1 MDTGIN
7 VDSLLRNVNNKRKIY
22 KDKDEKIT
30 SKILEYDFFV
40 RNEIEI
46 SNIIKENM
54 TFIEK
59 NGSFRFLT
67 VERYNFIEIYNCN
80 QTYPQF
86 INNFENLQNFDDKKY
101 VILEYKNTEN
111 ENNWDKLNYNS
122 LIYFLLND
130 ENMPL
135 FCNITY
141 FYEYFLK
148 NFSFLSKMNIR
159 SLNFSSKNLL
169 YSIKEDC
176 IYLKN
181 FEKCC
186 KNDILSENIENI
198 NKFIKIIEKIDY
210 FGNKHFDLFF
220 IKMIIIKKDLFI
232 ILNNLEMLVDEYL
245 NNLYFLNF
253 FSENTKR
260 EIITFTKN
268 YIKNMKI
275 FQKND
280 ETVNNIIK
288 ENRWKDYLSYYLKDS
303 NSHSKST
310 IWEMFS
316 INSFFLN
323 ITFCLLKF
331 IEIEDK
337 NSIIHK
343 YIKFL
348 VNNLNIQNS
357 VDITKNE
364 ILYNSFMSSLEEDN
378 NTKYIDSIKNIYI
391 ENVEKYEMVYNY
403 LLKNIEFF

>member
-198 NKFIKIIEKIDY
+198 NKFIKIIENILIY
-210 FGNKHFDLFF
+210 F
-220 IKMIIIKKDLFI
+220 
-232 ILNNLEMLVDEYL
+232 
-245 NNLYFLNF
+245 
-253 FSENTKR
+253 S
-260 EIITFTKN
+260 
-268 YIKNMKI
+268 
-275 FQKND
+275 
-280 ETVNNIIK
+280 
-288 ENRWKDYLSYYLKDS
+288 LK
-303 NSHSKST
+303 
-310 IWEMFS
+310 
-316 INSFFLN
+316 
-323 ITFCLLKF
+323 
-331 IEIEDK
+331 
-337 NSIIHK
+337 
-343 YIKFL
+343 
-348 VNNLNIQNS
+348 
-357 VDITKNE
+357 
-364 ILYNSFMSSLEEDN
+364 
-378 NTKYIDSIKNIYI
+378 
-391 ENVEKYEMVYNY
+391 
-403 LLKNIEFF
+403 